1 MYELFDEGS
10 ESVWRIRYTKRKWSR
25 MRIRRGCE
33 IRLDLCPL
41 RDIRHLTSDLPA
53 VIKESIIVDRGSV
66 DAEKR
71 LFNKDW

>member
-1 MYELFDEGS
+1 
-10 ESVWRIRYTKRKWSR
+10 